1 LICNHQLAV
10 RFCQGAPK
18 YQGFIVQIAITGLG
32 IISSCGNQVNSFWD
46 NIINGRSGMRP
57 ITKYVPKVIKTTRV
71 GEVENFHL
79 DPAFDARWI
88 NKTDLHIQFALN
100 ATKQALDQSGLEI
113 GRLDPHRIQ
122 TIVGTTGGS
131 YEFILK
137 NQERIDNNKAALPN
151 FISGHINNMPSAY
164 INMHYGIHGG
174 GLGISGAC
182 AAGNQ
187 SIAVAAMMIETGQ
200 ADVVI
205 CGASDAWL
213 SELTISGFESIGAL
227 SYADILPRPYDK
239 NRDGFAIS
247 EGAGIIIL
255 ESEEHAFARNAEV
268 LAYLSGYGI
277 SSDAHHPT
285 SPHPTG
291 EPFIRMMRDMLFR
304 AKLNADVIDYINA
317 HATATPIGDVAECR
331 AFAQVFGTK
340 PFISSTK
347 SMTGHSIGS
356 TSAIEAVISVMAL
369 HTQTLPATINLT
381 EIDPECVG
389 NHVTETI
396 NHKTK
401 HILSNSFGFG
411 GTNGALI
418 FSQA

>member
-1 LICNHQLAV
+1 MN
-10 RFCQGAPK
+10 K
-18 YQGFIVQIAITGLG
+18 MKIAITGLG
-32 IISSCGNQVNSFWD
+32 VISCCGNTVDELWG
-46 NIINGRSGMRP
+46 NITNGVSGIRP
-57 ITKYVPKVIKTTRV
+57 ITKYTPTVIKTRQV
-71 GEVENFHL
+71 GEVQNFLL
-79 DPAFDARWI
+79 DSVFDSRWN
-88 NKTDLHIQFALN
+88 NKTDTHIQFALN
-100 ATKQALDQSGLEI
+100 AAKQAIEQSGLEI
-113 GRLDPHRIQ
+113 DKLDPHRIQ
-122 TIVGTTGGS
+122 TIIGTTGGC
-131 YEFILK
+131 YEFIIK
-137 NQERIDNNKAALPN
+137 NQDRINNSKPVLPN
-151 FISGHINNMPSAY
+151 FISGHINNMSSAY

-187 SIAVAAMMIETGQ
+187 SIAVASMMIETGQ

-205 CGASDAWL
+205 CGASDSWL
-213 SELTISGFESIGAL
+213 SELTVSGFESIGAL
-227 SYADILPRPYDK
+227 SYADVLPRPYDK

-255 ESEEHAFARNAEV
+255 ESEEHARARDATV

-277 SSDAHHPT
+277 SSDAYHPT

-291 EPFIRMMRDMLFR
+291 DPFVKMLHNMLAR
-304 AKLNADVIDYINA
+304 AKLNADDIDYINA
-317 HATATPIGDVAECR
+317 HATATPIGDAAECK
-331 AFAQVFGTK
+331 AFERVFGIK

-369 HTQTLPATINLT
+369 YTQTLPATINLT
-381 EIDPECVG
+381 NIDPACVG

-396 NHKTK
+396 KYKTR
-401 HILSNSFGFG
+401 HVLSNSFGFG

>member
-1 LICNHQLAV
+1 MRIAV
-10 RFCQGAPK
+10 
-18 YQGFIVQIAITGLG
+18 TGLG
-32 IISSCGNQVNSFWD
+32 VVSCCGNTVNELWN
-46 NIINGRSGMRP
+46 NIINGISGIRP
-57 ITKYVPKVIKTTRV
+57 LTKYTPTVIKTRNV
-71 GEVENFHL
+71 GEVQNFSL
-79 DPAFDARWI
+79 DTVFDPRWN
-88 NKTDLHIQFALN
+88 NKTDAHIQFALN
-100 ATKQALDQSGLEI
+100 ATKQAIDQSGLEI
-113 GRLDPHRIQ
+113 DKLDPHRIQ
-122 TIVGTTGGS
+122 TIIGTTGGS
-131 YEFILK
+131 YEFIIG
-137 NQERIDNNKAALPN
+137 NQERINIGKPALPN
-151 FISGHINNMPSAY
+151 FISGHINNMSSAY

-187 SIAVAAMMIETGQ
+187 SIARAAMMIETGQ

-227 SYADILPRPYDK
+227 SYADVLPRPYDK

-268 LAYLSGYGI
+268 LAYLGGYGI

-304 AKLNADVIDYINA
+304 AKLNAGEIDYINA
-317 HATATPIGDVAECR
+317 HATATPIGDAAECR
-331 AFAQVFGTK
+331 AFAQVFRTK

-381 EIDPECVG
+381 EIDPECIG